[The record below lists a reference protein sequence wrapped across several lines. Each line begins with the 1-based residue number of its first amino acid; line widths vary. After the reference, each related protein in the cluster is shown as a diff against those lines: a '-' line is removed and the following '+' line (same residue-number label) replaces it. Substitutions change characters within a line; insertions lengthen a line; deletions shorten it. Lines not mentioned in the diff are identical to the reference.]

1 MCIYEHIPCACR
13 CPWRPEE
20 DAIFPRAGVTG
31 SCELPTGFWE
41 QGSGPLQEQCVFFT
55 VSHLFGS
62 FLNWSSTLVYEEE
75 KGGERDEGEKK
86 GEDVEEEGS

>member
-1 MCIYEHIPCACR
+1 M
-13 CPWRPEE
+13 
-20 DAIFPRAGVTG
+20 T
-31 SCELPTGFWE
+31 
-41 QGSGPLQEQCVFFT
+41 
-55 VSHLFGS
+55 S